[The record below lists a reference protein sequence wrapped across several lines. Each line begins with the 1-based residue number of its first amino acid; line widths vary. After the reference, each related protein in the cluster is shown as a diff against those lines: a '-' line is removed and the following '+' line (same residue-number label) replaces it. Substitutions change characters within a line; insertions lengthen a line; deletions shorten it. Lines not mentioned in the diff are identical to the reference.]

1 MSSIKVIVKQVGPF
15 RTITGPDGSESEA
28 VVVTFA
34 QAEGS
39 HPLVSGEFKV
49 FFPASEAKKDGDKPA
64 AINVGDAFAFKLEPS
79 Q

>member
-1 MSSIKVIVKQVGPF
+1 MSSIKVLVKQVGPF
-15 RTITGPDGSESEA
+15 RTITDAKGAESEA

-39 HPLVSGEFKV
+39 HPLVSGNFTV
-49 FFPASEAKKDGDKPA
+49 FFPASEAKRKGDKPA

>member
-1 MSSIKVIVKQVGPF
+1 MSSIKVLVKQVGPF
-15 RTITGPDGSESEA
+15 RTITGPDGSESKA

-39 HPLVSGEFKV
+39 HPLVSGHFQA
-49 FFPASEAKKDGDKPA
+49 FFPAAEAKKDGDKPA
-64 AINVGDAFAFKLEPS
+64 AINMGDAFILKLEPS